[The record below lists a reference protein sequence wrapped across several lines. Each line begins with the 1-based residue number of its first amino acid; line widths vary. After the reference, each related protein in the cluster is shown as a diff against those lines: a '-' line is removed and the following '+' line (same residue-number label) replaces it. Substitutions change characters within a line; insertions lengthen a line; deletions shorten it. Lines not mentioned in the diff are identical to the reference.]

1 MPEPEKTLVGKQ
13 GEFIILA
20 NLSEMGISAYH
31 IDAADTDIV
40 CISHTERPI
49 RIQVKSMVSN
59 IGETFRV
66 RKRHNHYYDKNS
78 FEIVACV
85 ILDTKE
91 IYYLNFKAIK
101 SIYGDGGSVTVKKL
115 RQFTYGLTVEECW
128 NKAVKK
134 YYPGFLIEER
144 KDESYLSR
152 LNGNGSDSGKRSEGQ
167 LQQGVLF

>member
-40 CISHTERPI
+40 CIAHTERPI
-49 RIQVKSMVSN
+49 RIQVKAMVSN

-66 RKRHNHYYDKNS
+66 RKRHNHYYDENS
-78 FEIVACV
+78 FEVVACV

-91 IYYLNFKAIK
+91 IYYLPEIK
-101 SIYGDGGSVTVKKL
+101 SYKRI
-115 RQFTYGLTVEECW
+115 
-128 NKAVKK
+128 
-134 YYPGFLIEER
+134 FL
-144 KDESYLSR
+144 KT
-152 LNGNGSDSGKRSEGQ
+152 N
-167 LQQGVLF
+167 